1 MQIVRN
7 LDTFHRGF
15 TLIELLIVVAIISVL
30 TAIALPNLMLATG
43 RSEVAKCSSNLKAI
57 AYALYAYRIDC
68 NRYPL
73 ADGVAGLEPTPNRT
87 EVGNGPAANGS
98 WDGVPRLLVTLGY
111 LSSDEYLFCPTL
123 KKRYRD
129 RVQNFRYAYNSS
141 ALNTGGPSG
150 GADHIEFNSG
160 DIWLVRCLWVPYE
173 RSFKPSEKI
182 FYPHGE
188 TREEECVLF
197 SNSRVE
203 LRNGRQ
209 DFYDRYNLPAP

>member
-1 MQIVRN
+1 MQVLSKHNIR
-7 LDTFHRGF
+7 HAGF

-30 TAIALPNLMLATG
+30 TAIAVPNLMLATS

-57 AYALYAYRIDC
+57 SYALYAYRVDY

-73 ADGVAGLEPTPNRT
+73 ADGVAGLEPSPNRT

-98 WDGVPRLLVTLGY
+98 WDGVPRILVTLGY
-111 LSSDEYLFCPTL
+111 LTSDEYLFCPTL
-123 KKRYRD
+123 KRRYHG

-141 ALNTGGPSG
+141 ALNTGGHAG
-150 GADHIEFNSG
+150 GADHIERNSG
-160 DIWLVRCLWVPYE
+160 DVWLARCLWVPYE
-173 RSFKPSEKI
+173 RSFKPSDEI
-182 FYPHGE
+182 PYPHGE

-209 DFYDRYNLPAP
+209 DFYDHYNLPPS